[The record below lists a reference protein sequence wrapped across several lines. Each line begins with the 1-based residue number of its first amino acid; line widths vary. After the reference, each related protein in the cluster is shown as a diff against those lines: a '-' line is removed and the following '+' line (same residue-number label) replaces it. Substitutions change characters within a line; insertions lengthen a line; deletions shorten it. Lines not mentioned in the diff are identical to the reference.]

1 MFDLAQALHPLSSY
15 PYHSDPLLLLLL
27 LPRVRRTPERRAQ
40 SSYSPKTSALTSFV
54 TYDRKS
60 RSVPPPTSLS
70 PSNSVSVKHMANP
83 SSSHQDRDRD
93 RERERVI
100 RERSV
105 PAEIRNALASDV
117 NFFSCSSH
125 HHHRTISST
134 TLLLILSL
142 VLAVLAVMLSLPS
155 SRPGS
160 SLNPLS
166 GSRGGNDDSITN
178 GAGLWGSF
186 FNPRRSEALV
196 AREHTV
202 AKRESDVAIREAD
215 ILAGVLATCNPIATV
230 TEIVENIPPVQTI
243 YKEVVHYSTEN
254 AVVPTPTP
262 PILDANSSDLTRR
275 IEDLIQ
281 RESKVADREK
291 DMGRREEIV
300 NRRENDASRR
310 EAWIL
315 EQLM

>member
-1 MFDLAQALHPLSSY
+1 M
-15 PYHSDPLLLLLL
+15 
-27 LPRVRRTPERRAQ
+27 
-40 SSYSPKTSALTSFV
+40 
-54 TYDRKS
+54 
-60 RSVPPPTSLS
+60 
-70 PSNSVSVKHMANP
+70 
-83 SSSHQDRDRD
+83 
-93 RERERVI
+93 
-100 RERSV
+100 
-105 PAEIRNALASDV
+105 
-117 NFFSCSSH
+117 
-125 HHHRTISST
+125 
-134 TLLLILSL
+134 LILSL

-155 SRPGS
+155 SRSGNS
-160 SLNPLS
+160 ITSALS
-166 GSRGGNDDSITN
+166 GGRGNDDSMTN

-202 AKRESDVAIREAD
+202 AKRESEVAMREAE

-254 AVVPTPTP
+254 AVVPAPTP
-262 PILDANSSDLTRR
+262 VPIMDANSSELTRR